1 MTFPSILRFLE
12 RFGRIAQVNER
23 TQMLALY
30 LSDTCLLDCT
40 LMKEKPSKLA
50 AISLYAALKTMKGTG
65 SSFWNATLAKNTTYK
80 EDEVKGM
87 AIDLISFVKNV
98 EASSLQSI
106 YKKYSSPK
114 FLEVAKLLE

>member
-1 MTFPSILRFLE
+1 
-12 RFGRIAQVNER
+12 
-23 TQMLALY
+23 MLALY
-30 LSDTCLLDCT
+30 LSDSCLLDCT

-50 AISLYAALKTMKGTG
+50 AISLYAALKTMKG
-65 SSFWNATLAKNTTYK
+65 SQSAFWNATLAKNTTYK

-87 AIDLISFVKNV
+87 AIDLLSFVKNV

-114 FLEVAKLLE
+114 FLEVSKLLQ